1 MKSPALKNELILA
14 ILRTLSNLMYYN
26 DVNRSIFYQFEGRYK
41 FYRCF
46 WGSIVS
52 TILNNNSK
60 YFKEWLKVFLLMF
73 FWKGGMYCF
82 ISKGVEI
89 VTKCC
94 MLYGRSH
101 AVYKAATKCI
111 KMFICKALERNGKSD
126 TPLPTKKSSPVKT
139 RGSQVMQDTPL

>member
-1 MKSPALKNELILA
+1 
-14 ILRTLSNLMYYN
+14 
-26 DVNRSIFYQFEGRYK
+26 
-41 FYRCF
+41 
-46 WGSIVS
+46 
-52 TILNNNSK
+52 
-60 YFKEWLKVFLLMF
+60 MF
-73 FWKGGMYCF
+73 FFEKEVCIVLYL
-82 ISKGVEI
+82 KGVEI